1 MWDLQNLQPAAEAE
15 ADFCAS
21 MNYAEAGDGVDLATM
36 TFGTSV
42 AFDTPPLECAYLVTV
57 PLSGEIAVA
66 TAAGA
71 VTATPTRAVVCN
83 PPDAT
88 AQRWSADAHALW
100 VRLHADVVIT
110 EARYVERSRRGD
122 LALPPP
128 RHISCAPAME
138 LSHGAGKVWLQHTLD
153 VCDLLDAAPH
163 GRDGRP
169 DTARLPEHRLR
180 SARRRLIELF
190 LRACSPVTGSRCT

>member
-1 MWDLQNLQPAAEAE
+1 MWDLQNLQLADEAT
-15 ADFCAS
+15 ADLCAS
-21 MNYAEAGDGVDLATM
+21 MNFAEAGDGVDLATM
-36 TFGTSV
+36 TFGAAVTFS
-42 AFDTPPLECAYLVTV
+42 TPPLECAYLVTV
-57 PLSGEIAVA
+57 PLSGEIEVV
-66 TAAGA
+66 TSAGT

-100 VRLHADVVIT
+100 VRLHADVVSA
-110 EARYVERSRRGD
+110 EARHVERSRRGD

-128 RHISCAPAME
+128 RQITCAPAME
-138 LSHGAGKVWLQHTLD
+138 LSHGAGKAWLQHALH
-153 VCDLLDAAPH
+153 VCDLLAAAPP

-180 SARRRLIELF
+180 AARRRLIELV
-190 LRACSPVTGSRCT
+190 LRAQDHL